1 MTLVETAQS
10 AAMHAVTHTHFQKPT
25 TLFGDEVH
33 PPQQFRTMINRGVFT
48 AIVRGWQCK
57 ALRCDEQDRL
67 PGRGMMEEK

>member
-1 MTLVETAQS
+1 MN
-10 AAMHAVTHTHFQKPT
+10 HHPIAVTGHKPDD
-25 TLFGDEVH
+25 FRHDEFH

-67 PGRGMMEEK
+67 PERGNINVR

>member
-1 MTLVETAQS
+1 MTTANA
-10 AAMHAVTHTHFQKPT
+10 AAMHAATRNHLPKPPT
-25 TLFGDEVH
+25 FFCNDVH

-67 PGRGMMEEK
+67 PERGTIRK